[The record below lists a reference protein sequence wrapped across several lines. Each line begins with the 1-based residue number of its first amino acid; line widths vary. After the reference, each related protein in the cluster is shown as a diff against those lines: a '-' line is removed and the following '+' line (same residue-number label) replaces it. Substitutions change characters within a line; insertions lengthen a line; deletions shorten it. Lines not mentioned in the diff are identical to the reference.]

1 MSVDVKL
8 TRQSSRSAVK
18 FYHVVA
24 AGRIFLGTSM
34 MFFPGTSGGLW
45 LGKNWAK
52 QPVARYHTRINGG
65 RETALGV
72 SLLSAADNT
81 TSMER
86 LLWVGAI
93 FDIWDACTA
102 LFVGRCLGSG
112 HRQRQAVLAPAIWVT
127 LSVMA
132 TRQIKDDNLR

>member
-1 MSVDVKL
+1 MSADIL
-8 TRQSSRSAVK
+8 LPGQSTRSAVK

-34 MFFPGTSGGLW
+34 MVFPRISGGMW

-72 SLLSAADNT
+72 SLLSAVDDAAA
-81 TSMER
+81 MKR

-93 FDIWDACTA
+93 FDTWDACTA
-102 LFVGRCLGSG
+102 LIAGRCLGSA
-112 HRQRQAVLAPAIWVT
+112 HRRRQAILAPALWVT
-127 LSVMA
+127 LSVLA
-132 TRQIKDDNLR
+132 TRQSSNTATR

>member
-1 MSVDVKL
+1 MSVDLKL
-8 TRQSSRSAVK
+8 PTRSSRSAVK
-18 FYHVVA
+18 VYHVVA

-45 LGKNWAK
+45 LGKNWAR

-72 SLLSAADNT
+72 SLLSAADND
-81 TSMER
+81 TSMKR

-102 LFVGRCLGSG
+102 LLVGRCLGSG
-112 HRQRQAVLAPAIWVT
+112 HRQRQAVIAPAVWVT
-127 LSVMA
+127 LSLIA
-132 TRQIKDDNLR
+132 TRQIKEDNLR